1 MEDILNK
8 EFIKE
13 NLKFI
18 KKQSRKNKKYY
29 LKIEKQRK
37 LKQN

>member
-18 KKQSRKNKKYY
+18 KKQRRKNKKYY